1 MLILKL
7 PWLRHREESR
17 NYEVYTV
24 DISPDGKRIATG
36 GLDGKIKIWSM
47 DTIKKLCKNNNIT
60 IDENDKI
67 PIASMSRHTGSVTC
81 VKFSPDGKYLAS
93 GSDDRILLIW
103 QLDKENI
110 EERPIFGSQ
119 TVEKEHWTVVRRLV
133 AHDNDIQDICWAP
146 DSKIL
151 VTVGLDRSI
160 IVWSGSTFER
170 LKRIDINQS
179 LVKGVTFDPA
189 NKYFATTSDDR
200 TLKIFR
206 YHKGGNISFTLEHI
220 VSEPFVTSPLTTYFR
235 RLSWSPDGQHIAAP
249 NATNG
254 PVSSVAIVNRG
265 SWDSDISLI
274 GHDAPTEV
282 VRFNP
287 RLFEASNESHNND
300 NNDHKNSSLNDK
312 SGNNNKK
319 NTNVESVLATAG
331 QDKTLV
337 IWSTGKARPILVAY
351 DIANKTIT
359 DMCWSPDGSILIIT
373 SLDSTI
379 TVVSFQSNELGVTI
393 PFSQNMEHLHRYGV
407 DKDSLEFP
415 ESVKQLLLEDKAKIE
430 EKTRI
435 ENLNKRFN
443 RPHQISATDSS
454 VSTISTT
461 TAATVI
467 TTTSSTSKNQIS
479 DVTRKK
485 EQSPKNVKV
494 NVLIPKRKK
503 DSVLKKQVTESGN
516 KKRVVP
522 TLISSPTKKRH
533 ETVSSSTEILQK
545 RGLNTSINSKSRKNA
560 ENDIFK
566 GLQEKAGFGSINI
579 PRLGIHTLIMGT
591 KERVRT
597 SRFYQEDNKVTE
609 EENQFNDFNTL
620 NQHNQAITDTN
631 TDNGDSDDNDYI
643 MTLNSKITPE
653 KVWSDEPNT
662 RYIENPSVI
671 PDTDVVLSECG
682 DINKEFHVL
691 EIRNGVERA
700 IQFDREALIENPTR
714 VLGYSQ
720 GKRTIE
726 FFIPEVIIAVA
737 GSVSCKCW
745 CLATSNG
752 SIYVIS
758 HNGSLLLP
766 RISLGHKVVKLVI
779 EKFHLIVLTERGLIY
794 VWNLINLKSIHKNI
808 PILPILNNEP
818 IQGHRVRINKT
829 ITNIGLVSDKN
840 HDVTLQLT
848 TTTGESIS
856 TNYRWR
862 SALGCWT
869 LQEHV

>member
-24 DISPDGKRIATG
+24 DVSPDGKRIATG
-36 GLDGKIKIWSM
+36 GLDGKIRIWSM
-47 DTIKKLCKNNNIT
+47 DTIKKLCQNNNIT
-60 IDENDKI
+60 IDESDKM
-67 PIASMSRHTGSVTC
+67 PIANMSRHTGSVTC

-103 QLDKENI
+103 QLSKEHT
-110 EERPIFGSQ
+110 EEKPVFGSHV
-119 TVEKEHWTVVRRLV
+119 VEKEHWTVVKRLV

-160 IVWSGSTFER
+160 IIWSGSTFER

-179 LVKGVTFDPA
+179 LVKGVIFDPA

-206 YHKGGNISFTLEHI
+206 YHKSGNISFALEHI
-220 VSEPFVTSPLTTYFR
+220 VSEPFFASPLTTYFR

-254 PVSSVAIVNRG
+254 PVSSVVIINRG
-265 SWDSDISLI
+265 NWNSSVTLI

-287 RLFEASNESHNND
+287 RLFQTASENHNN
-300 NNDHKNSSLNDK
+300 K
-312 SGNNNKK
+312 SGNNSKK
-319 NTNVESVLATAG
+319 NKNIESVLATAG

-337 IWSTGKARPILVAY
+337 IWSTSKARPIIVAY
-351 DIANKTIT
+351 DIVNKPIT
-359 DMCWSPDGSILIIT
+359 DMCWSPDGSMLVIT

-379 TVVSFQSNELGVTI
+379 TVVSFQSNELGMAI
-393 PFSQNMEHLHRYGV
+393 PLSQNMEQLHRYGV

-415 ESVKQLLLEDKAKIE
+415 ESIKQLLLENKAKKE

-435 ENLNKRFN
+435 ENPNKKFDK
-443 RPHQISATDSS
+443 PHMILTTN
-454 VSTISTT
+454 STISPSFDITTTTSNTATT
-461 TAATVI
+461 TATASAI
-467 TTTSSTSKNQIS
+467 TDISTSENQQNRITKSNEQLLKN
-479 DVTRKK
+479 T
-485 EQSPKNVKV
+485 KV

-503 DSVLKKQVTESGN
+503 DSILNKPLTESNG
-516 KKRVVP
+516 KKHIIP
-522 TLISSPTKKRH
+522 TLISSPTKRRR
-533 ETVSSSTEILQK
+533 ETLSSPTEMSQK
-545 RGLNTSINSKSRKNA
+545 TANTMSINSKSKKITGN
-560 ENDIFK
+560 NIFK
-566 GLQEKAGFGSINI
+566 GLQEKMGFGSIDI

-591 KERVRT
+591 KERIGT
-597 SRFYQEDNKVTE
+597 SKYYQEDDKITE
-609 EENQFNDFNTL
+609 EEDQLNNFNNL
-620 NQHNQAITDTN
+620 NQQALIDISTKIDK
-631 TDNGDSDDNDYI
+631 GDENDYI

-700 IQFDREALIENPTR
+700 IQFDKEALIENPTR

-720 GKRTIE
+720 GKKTLE
-726 FFIPEVIIAVA
+726 FFIPEVILAVV

-745 CLATSNG
+745 CFATSNG
-752 SIYVIS
+752 SIYIIS
-758 HNGSLLLP
+758 HYGRLMLP
-766 RISLGHKVVKLVI
+766 RISIGHKVVKLTI
-779 EKFHLIVLTERGLIY
+779 EKSHLIILTERGLIY
-794 VWNLINLKSIHKNI
+794 VWNLISLKNIHKNI
-808 PILPILNNEP
+808 PILPVLNNEP

-829 ITNIGLVSDKN
+829 ITHIGLTSDKN
-840 HDVTLQLT
+840 QDITIQLT
-848 TTTGESIS
+848 ATVGESIS
-856 TNYRWR
+856 TNYTWKNT
-862 SALGCWT
+862 LGCWV
-869 LQEHV
+869 LQEKV